1 MNREKIA
8 PGLILIGIGL
18 LFLLRNMGVI
28 HWWTMGSLLR
38 FWPLVLVVVG
48 INIIFHNHPVI
59 TTITWVAFFAIVV
72 GFAITNPTQPPWNRM
87 IGTPWNNVVHMNTSE
102 SVDLSVPME
111 PNLEKA
117 LLKLNTGAMKLKME
131 ATDQELLVVKDFP
144 FNPELRLNDKDNG
157 RQKEISL
164 STSSVNF
171 IGPNDEYRE
180 SLIQVNKNVVWSLE
194 AKLGAAASEMDL
206 REVPFERINMEVG
219 AGDFRLKL
227 SQTDMDS
234 QVNINAGASQVVLE
248 LPRDI
253 NARITAKNVLSQTSI
268 DGRYWNQQGDEYTS
282 MAFDPRKPVMEIDI
296 KMGVGRLE
304 IISR

>member
-1 MNREKIA
+1 MNKEKIA

-18 LFLLRNMGVI
+18 MFLLRNMGVI
-28 HWWTMGSLLR
+28 HWWTIGSLLR
-38 FWPLVLVVVG
+38 FWPLILVVVG
-48 INIIFHNHPVI
+48 INIIFRNHPLV
-59 TTITWVAFFAIVV
+59 TTITWVAFFAILL
-72 GFAITNPTQPPWNRM
+72 GFAIANPAQP
-87 IGTPWNNVVHMNTSE
+87 PWNNVVHMNHFE
-102 SVDLSVPME
+102 STDLSVPME
-111 PNLEKA
+111 PNLEEA

-131 ATDQELLVVKDFP
+131 ATDQELFVVEDFP
-144 FNPELRLNDKDNG
+144 FTPELRLNDTNNG
-157 RQKEISL
+157 RNKEISL
-164 STSSVNF
+164 STSSLNF

-180 SLIQVNKNVVWSLE
+180 SLIKLNKNVVWSLE

-206 REVPFERINMEVG
+206 REVPFERIDMEVG

-253 NARITAKNVLSQTSI
+253 NARITAENVLSQTSI
-268 DGRYWNQQGDEYTS
+268 DGRYWNQQGDVYTS
-282 MAFDPRKPVMEIDI
+282 RDFDTSKPMVDIDI

-304 IISR
+304 VISR